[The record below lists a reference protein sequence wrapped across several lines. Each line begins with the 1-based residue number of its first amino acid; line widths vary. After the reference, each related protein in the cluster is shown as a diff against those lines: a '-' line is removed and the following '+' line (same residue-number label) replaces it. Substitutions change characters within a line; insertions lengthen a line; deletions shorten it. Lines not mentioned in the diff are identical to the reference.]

1 MLHHFIHQVRIETS
15 LDAFRANRRRRHDVA
30 GKFLRS
36 QRWIEIA
43 VIVAI
48 IATVVATPFAQHTI
62 QRTAPIRLAHS
73 SNVESRVVA
82 PIEIQMS
89 VVDIVNDVSI
99 VIKQRAT
106 LAT

>member
-1 MLHHFIHQVRIETS
+1 MQHFVHQVRIEAS
-15 LDAFRANRRRRHDVA
+15 LNAFCANGRRRHDVA
-30 GKFLRS
+30 GKFIRS

-43 VIVAI
+43 IVVAI
-48 IATVVATPFAQHTI
+48 ITTVVATPFAEQAI
-62 QRTAPIRLAHS
+62 KRTAPIGFSHS
-73 SNVESRVVA
+73 SDVKSRVVA

-89 VVDIVNDVSI
+89 VVGVVNHVRI

>member
-73 SNVESRVVA
+73 SNVESWVIAMIEIEVRVVG
-82 PIEIQMS
+82 
-89 VVDIVNDVSI
+89 VVNHICIVV
-99 VIKQRAT
+99 K
-106 LAT
+106 